1 MYVLPSDAPD
11 LRLDQNRALITSV
24 QAWARWVEMATGG
37 QRIRLDTYEG
47 TLDVAFYRLPRT
59 DNDIASFGIT
69 AVNEI
74 QAAIAAAGYD
84 NPSKIY
90 AVYYGGN
97 NLLHCGQSLRRG
109 AQAIAAAFLEAR
121 PAAFAPCPQQTVP
134 SNRTPG
140 LTTSLDS
147 PGYWEFVMAHE
158 VFHML
163 GAVPSCAPNFSS
175 GTHVNDS
182 PTDLMG
188 VFTRPGVDPADPA
201 VRWNPTVIDFNRDD
215 YYRHGRSCTDVSQ
228 SPFWTS

>member
-1 MYVLPSDAPD
+1 
-11 LRLDQNRALITSV
+11 
-24 QAWARWVEMATGG
+24 MATGG
-37 QRIRLDTYEG
+37 QGIKLHTYQG
-47 TLDVAFYRLPRT
+47 TLDIAFYRLTRT

-74 QAAIAAAGYD
+74 QSGITAAGYD
-84 NPSKIY
+84 DPSKIY

-121 PAAFAPCPQQTVP
+121 PAALSPCPQRTVP

-140 LTTSLDS
+140 LTASLDR

-163 GAVPSCAPNFSS
+163 GAGPVVRAPAS
-175 GTHVNDS
+175 
-182 PTDLMG
+182 
-188 VFTRPGVDPADPA
+188 RPAL
-201 VRWNPTVIDFNRDD
+201 T
-215 YYRHGRSCTDVSQ
+215 
-228 SPFWTS
+228 